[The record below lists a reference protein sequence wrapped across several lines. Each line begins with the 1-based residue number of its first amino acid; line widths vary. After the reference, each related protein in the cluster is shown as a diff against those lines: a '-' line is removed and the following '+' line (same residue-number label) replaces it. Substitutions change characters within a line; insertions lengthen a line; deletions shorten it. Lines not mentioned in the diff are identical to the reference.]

1 MVHMNLRDGQCFLF
15 GFSGTTT
22 GNYQGELELNIKV
35 LDTNV
40 LLDRT
45 LEAVLESF
53 EEPTKVILPLV
64 VLEELDTFK
73 KGFESKNEYARAV
86 NRFLDGLREK
96 GKLHEGVPYGEHI
109 IQVAINLDELDLTKP
124 DYKIIATAKEKGAVL
139 VTQDIN
145 ERVIADA
152 VDVESTHYAPN
163 DVNVNELYTGVTEI
177 EISDEEAQDFA
188 CCDYLAQEGIDAGDR
203 TLVNNQF
210 VSMKDSLGNTM
221 EGIYKEDG
229 HIILP
234 LKPEY
239 NAWGI
244 KPKRD
249 KRGGVVTEQKYLMHL
264 LLDPEIQFVTAL
276 GPSGTGK
283 TLLTMAAA
291 LEQTLKGDEYRK
303 VTVMRPLVAIGNDI
317 GYLPGDKLEKLEP
330 WMAST
335 FDALEQLLEDYQDK
349 DGDDWMGG
357 SREKVYGLI
366 QNGRLELEAMA
377 HIRGR
382 SLPNQFLII
391 DDAQNLTQHEAA
403 SIITRAG
410 DGTKVVFLGDLSEK
424 QIDNHRLTPS
434 SNGLAY
440 VIDRFKGE
448 DIVGHITLNQVVRSR
463 LAQLGVEK
471 L

>member
-1 MVHMNLRDGQCFLF
+1 MK
-15 GFSGTTT
+15 T
-22 GNYQGELELNIKV
+22 KV

-45 LEAVLESF
+45 MESVLESF
-53 EEPTKVILPLV
+53 EEPTKVVLPLV

-73 KGFESKNEYARAV
+73 KGFEIKNVHARAA
-86 NRFLDGLREK
+86 NNFLDGLRAG
-96 GKLHEGVPYGEHI
+96 GKLHEGVQYGEHI
-109 IQVAINLDELDLTKP
+109 VQVAIDVDDLDLEKP
-124 DYKIIATAKEKGAVL
+124 DYKIIKTAQEQNAIL
-139 VTQDIN
+139 VSQDIN

-152 VDVESTHYAPN
+152 VGVESTHYAPN
-163 DVNVNELYTGVTEI
+163 DVNVNELYTGVTEL
-177 EISDEEAQDFA
+177 EITDEESIKLMAWGVD
-188 CCDYLAQEGIDAGDR
+188 GIDAGDDHG
-203 TLVNNQF
+203 LVNNQF
-210 VSMKDSLGNTM
+210 VTM
-221 EGIYKEDG
+221 VASNGAKYEGIFNENKNFIQKLDSHYT
-229 HIILP
+229 
-234 LKPEY
+234 
-239 NAWGI
+239 AWKI
-244 KPKRD
+244 KPKKD
-249 KRGGVVTEQKYLMHL
+249 KKGEIVSEQKYLMHL

-291 LEQTLKGDEYRK
+291 LEQTLGSNGTYKK
-303 VTVMRPLVAIGNDI
+303 VTVMRPLIAVGNDI
-317 GYLPGDKLEKLEP
+317 GFLPGDKLEKLEP

-335 FDALEQLLEDYQDK
+335 FDALDLLLEDYQ
-349 DGDDWMGG
+349 GDEGSWFGG
-357 SREKVYGLI
+357 SKEKVYSLI
-366 QNGRLELEAMA
+366 QTGRMELEAMA

-410 DGTKVVFLGDLSEK
+410 EGTKVVFLGDLSEK

-448 DIVGHITLNQVVRSR
+448 DIVGHITLNTVVRSR

>member
-1 MVHMNLRDGQCFLF
+1 M
-15 GFSGTTT
+15 
-22 GNYQGELELNIKV
+22 
-35 LDTNV
+35 

-45 LEAVLESF
+45 LESVLESF
-53 EEPTKVILPLV
+53 TEPTKVILPLV
-64 VLEELDTFK
+64 VLEEVDTFK

-86 NRFLDGLREK
+86 NRFLDGLRKE
-96 GKLHEGVPYGEHI
+96 GKLHEGVQVGEHI
-109 IQVAINLDELDLTKP
+109 VQVDIDLEELDLNKP
-124 DYKIIATAKEKGAVL
+124 DYKIIKTAQEQNAVL

-152 VDVESTHYAPN
+152 VGVESTHYAPSN
-163 DVNVNELYTGVTEI
+163 VNVNELYTGRTEI
-177 EISDEEAQDFA
+177 DITDEESIELST
-188 CCDYLAQEGIDAGDR
+188 YVSRGIPAGER
-203 TLVNNQF
+203 ELFNNQF
-210 VSMKDSLGNTM
+210 VKMTGEFGETY
-221 EGIYKEDG
+221 EGIYKADE
-229 HIILP
+229 HFIYK
-234 LKPEY
+234 LKSHYE
-239 NAWGI
+239 AWGI
-244 KPKRD
+244 KPKKD
-249 KRGGVVTEQKYLMHL
+249 KSNKVIEEQKYLMDL
-264 LLDPEIQFVTAL
+264 LLDPEIQFVTAI
-276 GPSGTGK
+276 GPSGCGK
-283 TLLTMAAA
+283 TILTMAAA
-291 LEQTLKGDEYRK
+291 LEQTLNNSTYNKI
-303 VTVMRPLVAIGNDI
+303 TVMRPLIAVGNDI
-317 GYLPGDKLEKLEP
+317 GFLPGDKLEKLEP

-335 FDALEQLLEDYQDK
+335 FDALDILLEDYTPK
-349 DGDDWMGG
+349 DSNPMVGG
-357 SREKVYGLI
+357 KEKVYNLI
-366 QNGRLELEAMA
+366 QQGSLELEAMA

-448 DIVGHITLNQVVRSR
+448 DIVGHITLNTVVRSR